1 MMMLIII
8 KDAAKFDDIVCVC
21 GVFLCMEENK
31 HIKVTECTLDD
42 TTKLGGAD
50 DGEKQMGK
58 RQTKQSACSVS
69 Q

>member
-1 MMMLIII
+1 MW
-8 KDAAKFDDIVCVC
+8 FFFV
-21 GVFLCMEENK
+21 CMEENK
-31 HIKVTECTLDD
+31 HTKVTECTLDD

>member
-1 MMMLIII
+1 MC
-8 KDAAKFDDIVCVC
+8 VCVFC
-21 GVFLCMEENK
+21 FVYMEENK
-31 HIKVTECTLDD
+31 HIKVTEYSLGD